1 MSKVDAMALAAP
13 QRACTP
19 FVLSTSDKL
28 SAELAVVVSTGLWK
42 HERTID
48 VHLLR
53 ILPIHIPPSGIIVG
67 EHSCSLRGSPV
78 RQKSQPAVRYE
89 T

>member
-1 MSKVDAMALAAP
+1 MELEES

-19 FVLSTSDKL
+19 FVLSTLKS
-28 SAELAVVVSTGLWK
+28 SAQAVEVLSTGLWK

-67 EHSCSLRGSPV
+67 EHSCSLRGSLV
-78 RQKSQPAVRYE
+78 R
-89 T
+89 